1 MMPEVIGLFYG
12 SDTGTTEYVTE
23 LILKKL
29 KRTVQISAYD
39 IGEHGL
45 SELDNYE
52 FLILGLSTWFD
63 GDLQSDWEGLF
74 DTFKRIKFSG
84 KKVAI
89 YGVGDQIGYGE
100 FFVDGIGILGKI
112 VVENGGEIIG
122 LWSTKGYDFEAS
134 EAEFLPGWFMGLAID
149 EDNQGEMT
157 EQRVE
162 QWVNQILEEF
172 SGKREKREVVQ
183 VLETKNK

>member
-29 KRTVQISAYD
+29 IRTVQISAYD

-52 FLILGLSTWFD
+52 FLMLGLSTWFD

-89 YGVGDQIGYGE
+89 YGVGDQIVYGE

-112 VVENGGEIIG
+112 VVENGGKIIG

-149 EDNQGEMT
+149 EDNQGDMT

>member
-63 GDLQSDWEGLF
+63 GDLQIDWEGLF

-89 YGVGDQIGYGE
+89 FYLFRDKFQ
-100 FFVDGIGILGKI
+100 
-112 VVENGGEIIG
+112 
-122 LWSTKGYDFEAS
+122 
-134 EAEFLPGWFMGLAID
+134 
-149 EDNQGEMT
+149 
-157 EQRVE
+157 
-162 QWVNQILEEF
+162 
-172 SGKREKREVVQ
+172 
-183 VLETKNK
+183 

>member
-100 FFVDGIGILGKI
+100 FFVDGIGILEKI

-134 EAEFLPGWFMGLAID
+134 EAEYQPGGFIGLAID

-157 EQRVE
+157 EQRTE
-162 QWVNQILEEF
+162 QWVNQILMKF
-172 SGKREKREVVQ
+172 SLVGEKREVV
-183 VLETKNK
+183 

>member
-1 MMPEVIGLFYG
+1 MHNYDENNTKKIGLFYG
-12 SDTGTTEYVTE
+12 SDTGNTEYVTE
-23 LILKKL
+23 LIFKKI
-29 KRTVQISAYD
+29 KHRVQISAYD
-39 IGEHGL
+39 IGEYGL

-89 YGVGDQIGYGE
+89 YGVGDQIGYSE
-100 FFVDGIGILGKI
+100 FFVDGIGILGKV

-122 LWSTKGYDFEAS
+122 AWSTKGYDFEAS
-134 EAEFLPGWFMGLAID
+134 EAEHLPGWFMGLAID
-149 EDNQGEMT
+149 EDNQGGMT
-157 EQRVE
+157 EQRTE
-162 QWVNQILEEF
+162 QWVNQILKEF
-172 SGKREKREVVQ
+172 FLIEEKRVV
-183 VLETKNK
+183 V